1 MICPSLL
8 FLSFPCEVNG
18 YRPLILLLLSRGL
31 SMTHILFCIFFLS
44 LPIHDVPQVIL
55 LSLVNEYTDWMSQTE
70 TPIKRLDSL
79 LDILSDGLIVSPLL
93 RAGSLHQR
101 HQMRRQMEA
110 GKKSSSSSNDLTS
123 KTFFYVF
130 SHQSK
135 SSRYDPRLGCPHGEE
150 LSYLFGAPI
159 ASSVYGLTSMGS
171 LAMTNYTKE
180 EISLSKDVINYFS
193 NFAKYG

>member
-1 MICPSLL
+1 
-8 FLSFPCEVNG
+8 
-18 YRPLILLLLSRGL
+18 
-31 SMTHILFCIFFLS
+31 
-44 LPIHDVPQVIL
+44 
-55 LSLVNEYTDWMSQTE
+55 MSQTE

-110 GKKSSSSSNDLTS
+110 GGSFGKKSSSSSNDSTS

-159 ASSVYGLTSMGS
+159 ASAVYGLTSMGS
-171 LAMTNYTKE
+171 LALTNYTKE
-180 EISLSKDVINYFS
+180 EISLSRDVINYFS